1 MVDYYGDLMGYLG
14 SINEIR
20 WGDLMNLMIFMPMWQ
35 PRSQLVVQIINTTR
49 ELTGDMQY
57 WVHFL
62 VISWGYRRSST
73 RRFCPQAPDPYGDRM
88 ET

>member
-1 MVDYYGDLMGYLG
+1 MGYLG

-49 ELTGDMQY
+49 E
-57 WVHFL
+57 
-62 VISWGYRRSST
+62 INWGYAVLGT
-73 RRFCPQAPDPYGDRM
+73 FPGD
-88 ET
+88 